1 MNAKTVVFFCIF
13 TILLLYLL
21 VYIRTLNLIISE
33 LKSITKGKNM
43 DGHKNMSKKQSEEL
57 FIKPQRSKRQ
67 NREQNN

>member
-1 MNAKTVVFFCIF
+1 
-13 TILLLYLL
+13 
-21 VYIRTLNLIISE
+21 
-33 LKSITKGKNM
+33 M

>member
-33 LKSITKGKNM
+33 LKSITKEKNM